1 MASVVFYFQVHQP
14 FRLKRYTVFDNSPF
28 YFDTLKNGEICRKV
42 ADKCYRPATSMI
54 LDLVKRNKGRF
65 KVSYAMTGVVL
76 DQMAEFCPDV
86 LDIFKRLADTGC
98 CEFVGETYYHS
109 LSFLYSR
116 HEFTEQVNAHTKKI
130 QELFGQTPRVFRN
143 TELIYNNDLA
153 HFLNEMTEEGLEGGP
168 ALRAGRDDG
177 SVTPAADTRPARRA
191 GPPVKRWLG
200 GICEGVDH
208 ILGYRSPN
216 YVYRPPTT
224 GAGPT
229 GKPFGMLLKNYRLSD
244 DIAFRFS
251 NRGWAEWPLSAEKF
265 AGWVNNIN
273 GDGYL
278 CNLFIDYETLG
289 EHQWADTGIFQFLD
303 ALPEKVFDVNPG
315 HNHFNTPTEALTQF
329 EPVGVYDVPHMISW
343 ADTERDLTAW
353 LGNAMQSNALLETY
367 KLEKPI
373 KDRYGAALGAVKAN
387 HNDAAAQKELQEAGY
402 LLTDWRKLTTSDH
415 FYYMCTK
422 YWADGDVHKYFSP
435 YDSPYDSYI
444 NFMNV
449 LDNVRTRAT
458 GVMV

>member
-28 YFDTLKNGEICRKV
+28 YFDTQKNGDICRKV
-42 ADKCYRPATSMI
+42 ADKCYRPATQLI
-54 LDLVKRNKGRF
+54 LDLVKRHKGNFR
-65 KVSYAMTGVVL
+65 VSYALTGVVL
-76 DQMAEFCPDV
+76 DQLQEFCPDV
-86 LDIFKRLADTGC
+86 IDIFKRLSDTGC

-116 HEFTEQVNAHTKKI
+116 EEFTEQVNMHTRKI
-130 QELFGQTPRVFRN
+130 QSLFGQTPKVFRN
-143 TELIYNNDLA
+143 TELIYNNDLG
-153 HFLNEMTEEGLEGGP
+153 HFLNQMTHESGKDKGK
-168 ALRAGRDDG
+168 
-177 SVTPAADTRPARRA
+177 
-191 GPPVKRWLG
+191 KRWLG

-216 YVYRPPTT
+216 YLYRPPTT
-224 GAGPT
+224 GDGPT
-229 GKPFGMLLKNYRLSD
+229 GRPFCMLLKNYRLSD

-265 AGWVNNIN
+265 AKWVNQIN

-278 CNLFIDYETLG
+278 CNLFMDYETFG
-289 EHQWADTGIFQFLD
+289 EHQWKDTGIFEFLS
-303 ALPEKVFDVNPG
+303 AMPEKVFDVNPG
-315 HNHFNTPTEALTQF
+315 HNHFNTPSEAISRF
-329 EPVGVYDVPHMISW
+329 EPVGEYDVPHMISW

-367 KLEKPI
+367 KLERPI
-373 KDRYGAALGAVKAN
+373 KDRLGAAEKSGN
-387 HNDAAAQKELQEAGY
+387 EKELAEARY
-402 LLTDWRKLTTSDH
+402 LLEDWRKLTTSDH

-422 YWADGDVHKYFSP
+422 YWSDGDVHKYFSP

-449 LDNVRTRAT
+449 LDNVRTRAAL
-458 GVMV
+458 GGGMG

>member
-14 FRLKRYTVFDNSPF
+14 FRLKRYTVFDNSHF
-28 YFDTLKNGEICRKV
+28 YFDTEKNGQICRKV
-42 ADKCYRPATSMI
+42 ADKCYRPATQLI
-54 LDLVKRNKGRF
+54 LDMVKAHKGNFR
-65 KVSYAMTGVVL
+65 VSYALTGVVL

-86 LDIFKRLADTGC
+86 LDIFKRLADSGC
-98 CEFVGETYYHS
+98 CEFLGETYYHS

-116 HEFTEQVNAHTKKI
+116 QEFTDQVNAHTKKI
-130 QELFGQTPRVFRN
+130 QELFGQTPKVFRN
-143 TELIYNNDLA
+143 TELIYNNDLG
-153 HFLNEMTEEGLEGGP
+153 HFLNQMTVDEGGSKD
-168 ALRAGRDDG
+168 AGSKNPTR
-177 SVTPAADTRPARRA
+177 SVGVPK
-191 GPPVKRWLG
+191 KRWMG

-208 ILGYRSPN
+208 ILGFRSPN
-216 YVYRPPTT
+216 YLYRPPHT
-224 GAGPT
+224 GDGPT
-229 GKPFGMLLKNYRLSD
+229 GKPFCMMLKNYRLSD

-265 AGWVNNIN
+265 ANWVNQIN

-278 CNLFIDYETLG
+278 CNLFMDYETFG
-289 EHQWADTGIFQFLD
+289 EHQWADTGIFEFLR
-303 ALPEKVFDVNPG
+303 AMPGKVFDVTPG
-315 HNHFNTPTEALTQF
+315 HNHFNTPSEAIERF

-373 KDRYGAALGAVKAN
+373 KERYGAALAAVKGDP
-387 HNDAAAQKELQEAGY
+387 HDAMKQRELDEAGY
-402 LLTDWRKLTTSDH
+402 LLADWRKLTTSDH

-422 YWADGDVHKYFSP
+422 YWSDGDVHKYFSP

-449 LDNVRTRAT
+449 LDNVRSRAT
-458 GVMV
+458 GVKV